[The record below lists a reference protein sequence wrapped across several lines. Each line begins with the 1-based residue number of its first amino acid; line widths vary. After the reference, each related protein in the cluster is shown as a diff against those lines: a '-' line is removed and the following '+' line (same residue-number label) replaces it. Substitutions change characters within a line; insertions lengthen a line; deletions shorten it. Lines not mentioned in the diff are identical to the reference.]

1 MTVIGY
7 WARIGINTHKGYVNS
22 EATADDISENI
33 ENIRTIKD
41 GTYPMNNADEF
52 MIIQQALQGE

>member
-1 MTVIGY
+1 MSYSKKHLT
-7 WARIGINTHKGYVNS
+7 
-22 EATADDISENI
+22 EAIDIIKKIDSENI